1 DETGGWSMR
10 RIARLIV
17 TGCVV
22 ASLLGGCSS
31 SGSTGN
37 KVLSK
42 SEYIAQADA
51 ICRSYAGKIDSI
63 VSGARSGLTVD
74 QQKQI
79 FNDKLIPLHRG
90 QLAAL
95 RALRPPK
102 ADQARIDEFVI
113 NMSQAINTIVAGVNA
128 AKSVDDL
135 RAIKPS
141 GLAKF
146 KKEAAAYGMKYC

>member
-1 DETGGWSMR
+1 MR
-10 RIARLIV
+10 RISRLIV
-17 TGCVV
+17 TGCLV
-22 ASLLGGCSS
+22 ASLLGACSS
-31 SGSTGN
+31 NGSTGKVTGN

-42 SEYIAQADA
+42 SDYIAHADA
-51 ICRSYAGKIDSI
+51 VCRSYGGRIDSI
-63 VSGARSGLTVD
+63 ISGAGSGLTVD

-79 FNDKLIPLHRG
+79 FRDKLIPLFRE

-95 RALRPPK
+95 SNLRPPK
-102 ADQARIDEFVI
+102 ADKARIDEFLI

-141 GLAKF
+141 GLARF
-146 KKEAAAYGMKYC
+146 KQEAAAYGMKVCG